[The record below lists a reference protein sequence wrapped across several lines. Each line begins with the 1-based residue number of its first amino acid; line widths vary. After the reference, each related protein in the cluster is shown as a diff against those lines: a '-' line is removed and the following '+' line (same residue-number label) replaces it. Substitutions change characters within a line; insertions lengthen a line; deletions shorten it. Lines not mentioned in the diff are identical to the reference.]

1 MSNRRI
7 ALILT
12 VSYWITAALV
22 ATFTPRSD
30 WIDLRWP
37 IAVYLFAI
45 PTTILL
51 WMVVIGVHFFRPGLP
66 RSRFTL
72 IGIALPVVYVSV
84 AVGGGR
90 WLTEA
95 REQRVEEQLRI
106 AGLAAFDDEPL
117 AGTKGPIGVRLR
129 YRVVYPQGLGPLRRV
144 SPVPSHLGRMRSRR
158 TLFRHFCHRRFSNQR
173 LNQPHPTTVFVG
185 PLTRTARKS

>member
-12 VSYWITAALV
+12 FFYWITAALV
-22 ATFTPRSD
+22 ATFRPRSD

-37 IAVYLFAI
+37 IALYLFAI

-51 WMVVIGVHFFRPGLP
+51 WMVVIGVHFFRPALP

-72 IGIALPVVYVSV
+72 IGIALPVVYVAIV
-84 AVGGGR
+84 GGGGR
-90 WLTEA
+90 WLNEG
-95 REQRVEEQLRI
+95 REQRLEEQLRI

-117 AGTKGPIGVRLR
+117 AGAKGPIGVKLRLH
-129 YRVVYPQGLGPLRRV
+129 V
-144 SPVPSHLGRMRSRR
+144 GR
-158 TLFRHFCHRRFSNQR
+158 
-173 LNQPHPTTVFVG
+173 
-185 PLTRTARKS
+185 